1 MADHGGYQ
9 IGDVANGYVLTE
21 HGWQP
26 VLAVTVGRH
35 AQGRRD
41 LEAPTGGVG
50 HRRRPEGVPLMVGSG
65 RGSDGDPASGGQA
78 LDVAVMPPS
87 SVAMNFVGRTVMTT
101 RTSLSV
107 TS

>member
-1 MADHGGYQ
+1 MRCRTRPSGDILSPVG
-9 IGDVANGYVLTE
+9 GDVVGAYVLTDRRWTPL
-21 HGWQP
+21 GPGAP
-26 VLAVTVGRH
+26 V
-35 AQGRRD
+35 
-41 LEAPTGGVG
+41 AP
-50 HRRRPEGVPLMVGSG
+50 H
-65 RGSDGDPASGGQA
+65 DGDPASGGQT

>member
-1 MADHGGYQ
+1 MRCRTRPSGDILSPVG
-9 IGDVANGYVLTE
+9 GDVVGAYVL
-21 HGWQP
+21 P
-26 VLAVTVGRH
+26 TV
-35 AQGRRD
+35 A
-41 LEAPTGGVG
+41 G
-50 HRRRPEGVPLMVGSG
+50 HRSAREGRWHP
-65 RGSDGDPASGGQA
+65 RDGDPASGGQA